1 MLNFLLALV
10 APFNLPYYPL
20 RSVSFQVVNDLLNP
34 AGQNLRI
41 REDAQVLFSFS
52 DLFLVAIIFINY
64 CSTYDDSFYHLS
76 KCFYHII
83 NHMFSCFMMN
93 LIRMVS
99 WR

>member
-10 APFNLPYYPL
+10 APFDLPYYPL

-64 CSTYDDSFYHLS
+64 C
-76 KCFYHII
+76 HII